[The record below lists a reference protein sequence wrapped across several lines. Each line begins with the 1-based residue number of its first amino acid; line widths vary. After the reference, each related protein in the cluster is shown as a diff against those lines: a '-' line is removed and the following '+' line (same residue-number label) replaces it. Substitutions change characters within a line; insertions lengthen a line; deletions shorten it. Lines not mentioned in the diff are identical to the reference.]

1 MLCLRCSALLR
12 RPTTSS
18 ASDES
23 RSGRRAATSRRS
35 SFLLLG
41 LATALGGNLGGVSSA
56 LLSLDVETARR
67 LRLDSL
73 WPVDGLLRHQQGA
86 YELLLPASWLA
97 DVTLERR
104 RNDRLTS
111 LDPPELRGRASRRVV
126 VEPAS
131 AFGPPGTAGEENLSV
146 VASEAASSFTLAQL
160 GSAEECALRF
170 LDALVDKGKAI
181 QLSAALVSAGPAAQQ
196 GFVFE
201 YTVESS
207 RFHRHNLSLLVVAG
221 GQLYTVTAQVPA
233 DRWAEDGPILR
244 RCLESFRVT
253 TSK

>member
-1 MLCLRCSALLR
+1 M
-12 RPTTSS
+12 
-18 ASDES
+18 
-23 RSGRRAATSRRS
+23 
-35 SFLLLG
+35 
-41 LATALGGNLGGVSSA
+41 ATALGGNLGGVSSA
-56 LLSLDVETARR
+56 LLSLDIETARR

-86 YELLLPASWLA
+86 YELLVPASWLV

-104 RNDRLTS
+104 RNDRLISS

-146 VASEAASSFTLAQL
+146 VASEAGFTLAQL

-181 QLSAALVSAGPAAQQ
+181 QLSAALVSAGPATQQ
-196 GFVFE
+196 GFMFE

-207 RFHRHNLSLLVVAG
+207 RYRRHNLSLLVVAG
-221 GQLYTVTAQVPA
+221 GQLFTVTAQVPA